1 MLPLKPL
8 RWILFTVAC
17 VALSGGAGFAA
28 DEVSL
33 DFKETDHVFD
43 VHGSFHVEAQASA
56 AWDVLTGYER
66 IPRFV
71 DSLKKSHVQ
80 EDLGPYHFLL
90 EQEFEGGFLFIT
102 MRVHVLLDVHEV
114 WYKSIQFT
122 DIDHSYFE
130 LYKGSWEL
138 SPDPD
143 GGLWVHYNL
152 KAKQKSEDL
161 FAGDFMKGGIRDLLD
176 AVRHEILHHQEQLQ
190 KEQTA
195 LAGRTP
201 SDRTG
206 PAPERVESGSGRT
219 SN

>member
-1 MLPLKPL
+1 MLPLKPI
-8 RWILFTVAC
+8 RWILLTAAC
-17 VALSGGAGFAA
+17 VALSGGAGFASDDVA
-28 DEVSL
+28 L

-71 DSLKKSHVQ
+71 DGLKKSHVQ

-130 LYKGSWEL
+130 LYKGTWEL

-176 AVRHEILHHQEQLQ
+176 AVRREILHHQEQIQ
-190 KEQTA
+190 KERTA
-195 LAGRTP
+195 SVRATP
-201 SDRTG
+201 STG
-206 PAPERVESGSGRT
+206 IERAPERAEDEADRT
-219 SN
+219 AN